1 MGKKLIQCKGGR
13 KLGGKNIL
21 GWEFLLERT
30 TCGVVK
36 EHPMMELTIPLV
48 LKINGIHIAMV
59 FPWRSVINVGTNQHG
74 HVGKWRE
81 PSPREGSAV
90 CRTGV
95 GTKCGGSE
103 RRLKG
108 KSKWLHQE

>member
-36 EHPMMELTIPLV
+36 ELPMTELTFPLT
-48 LKINGIHIAMV
+48 LKINGIHTAMV
-59 FPWRSVINVGTNQHG
+59 FPWRSVVNAGTNQQS
-74 HVGKWRE
+74 HVWKCWE

-95 GTKCGGSE
+95 GAKCGGSE
-103 RRLKG
+103 KHLKG
-108 KSKWLHQE
+108 KSKWLC